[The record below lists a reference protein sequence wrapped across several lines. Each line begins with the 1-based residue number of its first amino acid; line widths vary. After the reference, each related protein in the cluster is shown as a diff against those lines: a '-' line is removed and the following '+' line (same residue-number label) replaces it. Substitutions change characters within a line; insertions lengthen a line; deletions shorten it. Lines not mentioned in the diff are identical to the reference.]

1 MAVSRD
7 TIVAILLLAFTA
19 LMWNASTEIEI
30 TPYATM
36 ASSVW
41 PQIILV
47 GLGIFSALLLA
58 QAVTTKAPAE
68 SKADR
73 LGPAALLAR
82 YRNALIIYVLFFL
95 FLITLPYLGMLIGAT
110 IFVFLALTL
119 LGRLSP
125 RMVGVH
131 ALIALGSVGVMWAIF
146 TYALHVILPQG
157 EILSNMY

>member
-58 QAVTTKAPAE
+58 QSVMIKTPAE
-68 SKADR
+68 AQSER
-73 LGPAALLAR
+73 LGPLALLAR
-82 YRNALIIYVLFFL
+82 YRNALIIYALFFL

-110 IFVFLALTL
+110 IFVFLALTF
-119 LGRLSP
+119 LGRFSA
-125 RMVGVH
+125 RMVGLH
-131 ALIALGSVGVMWAIF
+131 ALIALGSVGFMWAIF
-146 TYALHVILPQG
+146 TFALRVILPQG
-157 EILSNMY
+157 EILTNMY